1 MMDALRA
8 RTTCRFNWMMKD
20 DFVSYVRAEERKK
33 GKKKKEKKEK
43 RLKSGTSKS
52 AERTWHPLACT

>member
-8 RTTCRFNWMMKD
+8 RTCRFNWMMKD

-33 GKKKKEKKEK
+33 GKKKKEK